1 MEKSLQNSKG
11 KLLLLW
17 NFISNQTFTMYD
29 SRKKKYFQK
38 KKILSELQVFK
49 TVISPPYFLR
59 KLELGQ

>member
-1 MEKSLQNSKG
+1 
-11 KLLLLW
+11 
-17 NFISNQTFTMYD
+17 MYD